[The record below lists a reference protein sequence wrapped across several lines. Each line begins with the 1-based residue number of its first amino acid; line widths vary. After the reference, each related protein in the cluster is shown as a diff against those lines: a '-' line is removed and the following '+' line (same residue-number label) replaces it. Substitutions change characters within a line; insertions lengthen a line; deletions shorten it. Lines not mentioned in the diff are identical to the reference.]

1 MKQKTLRTCLFSG
14 LMLTGLSVQTVS
26 SQSQLHWMVE
36 RALAKSSEIKISQKE
51 VEKARIDRSRAFS
64 AYLPKVNTEASY
76 TYMNAPIEFPDDLQ
90 TLLSKTQ
97 TLLVKETAA
106 MSTYSL
112 PVGTPGKVDFTT
124 PYQVTMPD
132 GSVVQTPLG
141 MLVSENVKG
150 IPAIQDQDFLKVNIN
165 AQMLLFSGLK
175 VPLSLKAAKHQ
186 IAARQL
192 QTEGKEADL
201 VTQVMDVYD
210 RMAVLAQSEQT
221 INQTETLLTEQK
233 RFVDKALANGLT
245 IDLNRQK
252 IDLAIEQLNVKRIE
266 LNTGRRLLSMNM
278 EALTG
283 IPSDSIMMLKYVI
296 EPWGV
301 SGGEVVSANQRPEI
315 RALNE
320 AIIAT
325 DYKRKSENTEYVPKV
340 VAFGKKEL
348 ITESLTMLDPEW
360 YVGVGVKW
368 TLFDGL
374 SARNNARQTAIE
386 RDILL
391 EKKSNTLEM
400 ANIKLEKDR
409 LDIIKCN
416 QLIAT
421 AKKQTELAAGMVRLS
436 QRQMEQGLV
445 TLNDHL
451 SIINDFEKA
460 SVYLIHCIADQ
471 RKASISYLQSA
482 GMLTVDKLPN

>member
-1 MKQKTLRTCLFSG
+1 MKQKILRTCFFSG
-14 LMLTGLSVQTVS
+14 LIITGMSVQSVNA
-26 SQSQLHWMVE
+26 QNQLQWMVE
-36 RALAKSSEIKISQKE
+36 RAFEKSSEIKISQKE

-64 AYLPKVNTEASY
+64 AYLPKVTAEASY
-76 TYMNAPIEFPDDLQ
+76 TYMNAPIEFPGDLQ
-90 TLLSKTQ
+90 SLLTKTQ
-97 TLLVKETAA
+97 SMLVKETAA
-106 MSTYSL
+106 MATYSL
-112 PVGTPGKVDFTT
+112 PLGTPGKVDFST

-141 MLVSENVKG
+141 TLVSDNVKG
-150 IPAIQDQDFLKVNIN
+150 IPAIQDQDFLKVNVN

-175 VPLSLKAAKHQ
+175 VPYSLKAANHQ

-192 QTEGKEADL
+192 QAEGQEADL
-201 VTQVMDVYD
+201 VTQVVEVYD
-210 RMAVLAQSEQT
+210 QMAVLAQSEKT
-221 INQTETLLTEQK
+221 INQTETLLAEQK

-266 LNTGRRLLSMNM
+266 LNSGRRLLSMKM
-278 EALTG
+278 EELTG
-283 IPSDSIMMLKYVI
+283 ISSDSIMTLSFVI
-296 EPWGV
+296 EPWSV
-301 SGGEVVSANQRPEI
+301 RGGEAMNANQRPEI

-320 AIIAT
+320 AIIAS
-325 DYKRKSENTEYVPKV
+325 DYKRKSENTDYVPKV
-340 VAFGKKEL
+340 MAFGKKEL

-409 LDIIKCN
+409 LDIIKGN
-416 QLIAT
+416 QLIET
-421 AKKQTELAAGMVRLS
+421 AKKQKELAAGMVRLS

-451 SIINDFEKA
+451 SIINEYEKA
-460 SVYLIHCIADQ
+460 SLYLIHSIADQ
-471 RKASISYLQSA
+471 RKASVSYLQSA
-482 GMLTVDKLPN
+482 GMLTVDKLPQ